1 MFDFVRNNTRL
12 ALGFMLLLIIPSF
25 IFVGVEGYTKNNDG
39 TGAAVAKVDGRNI
52 TRAEWDNA
60 HQRQLDR
67 ARQQMPGVDLK
78 QFDTPQARTETLDAL
93 VRQRV
98 LLAAANGLNLSPS
111 DARLQRLFAS
121 DPQFAGVRNPDGSV
135 NRELLATQGMSSEG
149 FAQQLRQEFGMQQ
162 VLAGVTKSGLA
173 PASIAGASLDPLL
186 QRRDVQYQRYDAAA
200 YRDKVSPT
208 DAEIEAFYKAQA
220 TQFQAPEQ
228 ASIEYVSLDLEAL
241 SRTTA
246 VTDEDLRK
254 FYADNA
260 ARFTAPEE
268 RKASHILINA
278 DKKLPAVD
286 REKAKARAQ
295 ALLVEARKTPAQ
307 FAELARKNSQD
318 TGSAVQGGDLG
329 FFGRGNMV
337 KPFEDAAFAMKA
349 GDISELVET
358 EYGYHII
365 NLIETKGG
373 QKRPFDEVKAT
384 IEGEMRKAAA
394 LKRWPELAE
403 QFTNTVYEQSESL
416 QPVLDKMKLEKKT
429 ATVQRRAAPG
439 TTGALASSKLLDS
452 IFGSEVLNNKRNTD
466 AVEVGP
472 NQLVSARVLQHTPA
486 RVLPLA
492 DVKDRVRDRLVAQQ
506 AQALAR
512 KEGQDKL
519 AQLQQPAGAN
529 EALSTNALVSRAQ
542 PQNLPRE
549 VLEAA
554 LRADASKLPLVT
566 GVDLQGQGF
575 VVLRVRAV
583 QARDPA
589 VASEEQLRGQ
599 YAQAWSAAEADAY
612 VAALKVR
619 FKADVKP
626 EAAAAAI
633 TAAAGSAA
641 SAPR

>member
-25 IFVGVEGYTKNNDG
+25 IFVGVEGYTKNNEG
-39 TGAAVAKVDGRNI
+39 TGAAVAQVDGRNI

-67 ARQQMPGVDLK
+67 ARQQMPGADIK

-111 DARLQRLFAS
+111 DTRLQRLFAA
-121 DPQFAGVRNPDGSV
+121 DPQFAGVRNADGTV

-162 VLAGVTKSGLA
+162 VLAGVTRSAVA

-186 QRRDVQYQRYDAAA
+186 QRRDVQYQRFDAAA
-200 YRDKVSPT
+200 YRDKVNPS
-208 DAEIEAFYKAQA
+208 DADIEAFYKAQA

-228 ASIEYVSLDLEAL
+228 ASIEYLTLDLDAL
-241 SRTTA
+241 SRTGA
-246 VTDEDLRK
+246 PSDDDLRK
-254 FYADNA
+254 FYADNT

-278 DKKLPAVD
+278 DKKLAAPD

-295 ALLVEARKTPAQ
+295 ALLEEARKAPAQ

-329 FFGRGNMV
+329 FFGRGTMV
-337 KPFEDAAFAMKA
+337 KPFEDTAFAMKP
-349 GDISELVET
+349 GDISEVVET
-358 EYGYHII
+358 DYGYHVI
-365 NLIETKGG
+365 NLVETKGG

-384 IEGEMRKAAA
+384 IDGELRKAAA

-416 QPVLDKMKLEKKT
+416 QPAADKLKLEKKT
-429 ATVQRRAAPG
+429 ATVQRRAAAG
-439 TTGALASSKLLDS
+439 TTGALASSKLLDAV
-452 IFGSEVLNNKRNTD
+452 FGNEVLNNKRNTD
-466 AVEVGP
+466 AVEVAP

-492 DVKDRVRDRLVAQQ
+492 EVKDRVRERLVAQQ

-512 KEGQDKL
+512 KEGLDKL
-519 AQLQQPAGAN
+519 ALLQQAAGAG
-529 EALSTNALVSRAQ
+529 ETLASTAVVSRAQ
-542 PQNLPRE
+542 VQGLPRE

-554 LRADASKLPLVT
+554 LRVDASKLPAVS
-566 GVDLQGQGF
+566 GVDLQERGY

-583 QARDPA
+583 QPRDPA
-589 VASEEQLRGQ
+589 VASEEQLLGQ

-619 FKADVKP
+619 FKATVKP
-626 EAAAAAI
+626 EAAAAAVA
-633 TAAAGSAA
+633 AAAGPAA
-641 SAPR
+641 SSAR